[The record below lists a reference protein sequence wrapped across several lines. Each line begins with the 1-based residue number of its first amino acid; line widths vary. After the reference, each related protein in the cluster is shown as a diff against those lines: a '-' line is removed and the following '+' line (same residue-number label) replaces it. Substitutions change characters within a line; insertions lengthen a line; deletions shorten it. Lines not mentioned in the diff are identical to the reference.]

1 MISPIEVQLLKVGGQ
16 QSPQE
21 VCGQLLEK
29 DQHYATILSIIKY
42 FSRIQ
47 NMDFVEKI
55 VAILG
60 LNPFSPDVSNGV
72 DKGLPSSSSPSV
84 TATATTTTKS
94 TTSSSSSL
102 SSSLSSVTSA
112 ATTTTLSGRVLKN
125 KSIEW
130 YFILRTQL

>member
-21 VCGQLLEK
+21 VGGQLLEK

-72 DKGLPSSSSPSV
+72 DKGLPSSSSPS
-84 TATATTTTKS
+84 ATT
-94 TTSSSSSL
+94 SSL
-102 SSSLSSVTSA
+102 SSSLSSVTSV
-112 ATTTTLSGRVLKN
+112 ATTTTLSGRILKN
-125 KSIEW
+125 KPIE
-130 YFILRTQL
+130 

>member
-21 VCGQLLEK
+21 VGGQLLEK

-72 DKGLPSSSSPSV
+72 DKGLPSSSSPSA
-84 TATATTTTKS
+84 TATATTTTTS

-130 YFILRTQL
+130 YFILRTEL

>member
-16 QSPQE
+16 QSPHE
-21 VCGQLLEK
+21 VGGQLLEK

-72 DKGLPSSSSPSV
+72 DKGLPSSSSPSA
-84 TATATTTTKS
+84 TATATTTT
-94 TTSSSSSL
+94 TSSP

-112 ATTTTLSGRVLKN
+112 ATTTTTLSGRILKN

-130 YFILRTQL
+130 YFILRTEL

>member
-21 VCGQLLEK
+21 VGGQLLEK

-55 VAILG
+55 VAIFG

-72 DKGLPSSSSPSV
+72 DKGLPSSSSPSA
-84 TATATTTTKS
+84 TATATTTTTS
-94 TTSSSSSL
+94 TTSSSSL

-112 ATTTTLSGRVLKN
+112 ATTTTLSGRILKN
-125 KSIEW
+125 KPIE
-130 YFILRTQL
+130 